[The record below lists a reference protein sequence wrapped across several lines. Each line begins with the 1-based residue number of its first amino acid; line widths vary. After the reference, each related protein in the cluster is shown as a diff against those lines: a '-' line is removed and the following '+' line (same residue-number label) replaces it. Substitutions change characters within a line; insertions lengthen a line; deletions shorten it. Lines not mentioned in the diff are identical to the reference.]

1 MAMADIFA
9 GQWMQ
14 KFMNE
19 WNKEPELANE
29 LLNIGFNSTI
39 AYGFDN
45 EDEPRGIL
53 VIANGQ
59 AILGATFDAHQCN
72 WDLRASKENWKKWFK
87 KPPGM
92 MALGIA
98 YTSRKLKFVKGDYTS
113 MIKDPRM
120 AGPFLKSFV
129 VMGRV

>member
-1 MAMADIFA
+1 MAEIFA
-9 GQWMQ
+9 EQWMQ
-14 KFMNE
+14 KMMDE
-19 WNKEPELANE
+19 WNKEPELADE
-29 LLNIGFNSTI
+29 LLNIGFNSII
-39 AYGFDN
+39 AYGFDK

-53 VIANGQ
+53 VIEKGKAVSG
-59 AILGATFDAHQCN
+59 TVFDNQECH
-72 WDLRASKENWKKWFK
+72 WDLRASKENWQKWLK

-98 YTSRKLKFVKGDYTS
+98 YTSKKLKFIKGDYTS

-120 AGPFLKSFV
+120 AGPFLKSFI

>member
-1 MAMADIFA
+1 MAEIFSE
-9 GQWMQ
+9 QWMQ
-14 KFMNE
+14 KMVDE
-19 WNKEPELANE
+19 WNKEPELAND

-39 AYGFDN
+39 AYGFED

-53 VIANGQ
+53 VIENGQ
-59 AILGATFDAHQCN
+59 AVLGTVFDAHQYN
-72 WDLRASKENWKKWFK
+72 WDLRATKYNWQKWFK

-92 MALGIA
+92 MSLGIA
-98 YTSRKLKFVKGDYTS
+98 YTLRELKFVKGDYPS

-120 AGPFLKSFV
+120 AGPFLKSFI